1 MASAEVKNQKMEF
14 DMRAY
19 LTVSAAAV
27 SAAMLMT
34 AVAAPASASPSP
46 GFATGGMFGH
56 AYGSRYAQP
65 KVKSSYK
72 KSSYKASKKSGK
84 KRYYGKK
91 RSKRSYK
98 VSSRRSYGGG
108 ASRSCLKASARALL
122 SRIESRFGRVQV
134 ISTCRK
140 GATIRGSGKPSK
152 HRYGLAVDFKAPGRK
167 GAIVS
172 WLRKNHSGGGTMT
185 YSNHGH
191 IHVDIGYR
199 FVKLGAR
206 G

>member
-1 MASAEVKNQKMEF
+1 
-14 DMRAY
+14 MRPL
-19 LTVSAAAV
+19 LTMSAAAV
-27 SAAMLMT
+27 SAAMLMS
-34 AVAAPASASPSP
+34 AVAAPASARTSP
-46 GFATGGMFGH
+46 GFAMGGMFGH
-56 AYGSRYAQP
+56 AYGSRYETAKARP
-65 KVKSSYK
+65 SYK
-72 KSSYKASKKSGK
+72 KTYYKASRKSGK
-84 KRYYGKK
+84 KRYYGKT
-91 RSKRSYK
+91 RSKRTYK
-98 VSSRRSYGGG
+98 VARNRSYGGG

-122 SRIESRFGRVQV
+122 NRIESRFGRVQV

-140 GATIRGSGKPSK
+140 GATIRGTGKPSK

-167 GAIVS
+167 AAIVS